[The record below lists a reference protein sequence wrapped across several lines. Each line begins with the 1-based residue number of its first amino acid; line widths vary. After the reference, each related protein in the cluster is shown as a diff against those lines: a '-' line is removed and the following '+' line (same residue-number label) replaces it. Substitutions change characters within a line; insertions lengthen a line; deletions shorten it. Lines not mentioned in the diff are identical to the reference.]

1 MNNDFTKI
9 ARYILHSIKY
19 SLGEIYITANHK
31 ILQMDFGK
39 VKHTIETLIT
49 NHCTLGNAYKSHGS
63 RSIAHFDISCI
74 TTKTWPLLRTRI
86 DKMAILAE
94 L

>member
-1 MNNDFTKI
+1 
-9 ARYILHSIKY
+9 
-19 SLGEIYITANHK
+19 
-31 ILQMDFGK
+31 MDFDK

-74 TTKTWPLLRTRI
+74 TIKTWPLLRTRI
-86 DKMAILAE
+86 GKMAISAE
-94 L
+94 F

>member
-9 ARYILHSIKY
+9 AIYFTVSNTAWVKFTLQQTIKFYIW
-19 SLGEIYITANHK
+19 
-31 ILQMDFGK
+31 ILGK

-63 RSIAHFDISCI
+63 RYIAHFDISCI
-74 TTKTWPLLRTRI
+74 TIQTWPLLRTRI
-86 DKMAILAE
+86 GKMAISAE
-94 L
+94 F